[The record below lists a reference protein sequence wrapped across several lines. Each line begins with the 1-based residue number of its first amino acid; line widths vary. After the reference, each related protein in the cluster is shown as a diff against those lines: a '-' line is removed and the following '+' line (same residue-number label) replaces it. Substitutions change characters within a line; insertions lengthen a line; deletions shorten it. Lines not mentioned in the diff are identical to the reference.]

1 VEKTDKECAMM
12 ICMSSNVPF
21 FHGMYRNFSTEVS
34 TSTIAIELL
43 QEKEEKGNQVHMH
56 AYID

>member
-1 VEKTDKECAMM
+1 M
-12 ICMSSNVPF
+12 ICLSSNVSF

-43 QEKEEKGNQVHMH
+43 QEKEEEKGNQVHMH
-56 AYID
+56 AYI